1 MPLKIRWF
9 GACGD
14 SSGYANSSRNY
25 IHSLSGY
32 KDEIDLSVGRISFET
47 EKTKHELTPLIS
59 SHIREDNGAKIQITH
74 LTPENYPKFKNKNPN
89 VYNIG
94 YTTWETS
101 VLPKDWAEL
110 CNQMDEI
117 WVPSTWNIEVF
128 RNSGVTKQITCI
140 PHIVEVK
147 DISSIQPFK
156 QKGDDYWFYSIFQW
170 TARKNPF
177 ALLMAYF
184 TEFWN
189 DSNVIL
195 AIKTYRKNTTSGEK
209 QIIKNDI
216 ENIKRILGLQ
226 KYPPILFYS
235 NLMTFEE
242 MERLHKTGDCFV
254 LPTKG
259 EGWGIPFAE
268 AMSFK
273 KATIGPNYGG
283 NIDFMNET
291 NSFLV
296 ETHEEPVH
304 GMVWMP
310 HYTGLMTWGNP
321 DIMDLRKI
329 MRYVFENREEARKIA
344 EKGKETIKNE
354 CNKEVIGRLMINRL
368 NQIVE
373 EKGL

>member
-9 GACGD
+9 GAIGD

-47 EKTKHELTPLIS
+47 EKTQHELTPLINS
-59 SHIREDNGAKIQITH
+59 YVREDQQAKIQITH
-74 LTPENYPKFKNKNPN
+74 LTPENYEKFKNKHA
-89 VYNIG
+89 YNIG
-94 YTTWETS
+94 YTAWETS
-101 VLPKDWAEL
+101 VLPKDWPEL

-117 WVPSTWNIEVF
+117 WVPSTWNVKVF
-128 RNSGVTKQITCI
+128 KDSGVKKPIICI
-140 PHIVEVK
+140 PHVVECE
-147 DISSIQPFK
+147 DISGIQPFD
-156 QKGDDYWFYSIFQW
+156 QKGENYWFYSIFQW

-189 DSNVIL
+189 TDNVIL

-216 ENIKRILGLQ
+216 ENIKRILGLP
-226 KYPPILFYS
+226 KYPPVLFYS
-235 NLMTFEE
+235 NLMTSEE
-242 MERLHKTGDCFV
+242 MKKLHKTGDCFV
-254 LPTKG
+254 LPSKG

-268 AMSFK
+268 AMSFGNPVV
-273 KATIGPNYGG
+273 GPNYGG

-291 NSFLV
+291 NSFLI

-329 MRYVFENREEARKIA
+329 MRYVFENKEEARKIGQ
-344 EKGKETIKNE
+344 KGKETIKDE

-368 NQIVE
+368 NQIAK